1 MWTSRYPLRQGYD
14 SLVNERDETV
24 WRSLRPSIPLN
35 AEDVPEHRV
44 LRRCPPDQH
53 SSDKCGV
60 REGSD
65 SGNPSG
71 SGSPESRLPSIGA
84 APKDQ

>member
-35 AEDVPEHRV
+35 AEDVPEHQTENVPHAIRAPN
-44 LRRCPPDQH
+44 LKH
-53 SSDKCGV
+53 S
-60 REGSD
+60 
-65 SGNPSG
+65 
-71 SGSPESRLPSIGA
+71 L
-84 APKDQ
+84 Q